1 MEEILKQIVEKIS
14 SYNIFNNLYP
24 GVLFIYLS
32 KFIFEIKILSDNWF
46 ENLIVFYF
54 AGMVLSRIGSII
66 IEPIMKKI
74 KLIRYAPYSDYV
86 KASSI
91 EPLDTLSEV
100 NNTYRTLLS
109 TFICAFVCKLGITIN
124 EICLKNKITFLQ
136 ENKDWIFL
144 ILLILLFAFSYV
156 KQTDYVRKRV
166 EFVLRKEKKRKEKG
180 NTIMYNY

>member
-86 KASSI
+86 KASSM
-91 EPLDTLSEV
+91 EPLVDTLSEV

-109 TFICAFVCKLGITIN
+109 TFFCAFVCKLGITIN

-166 EFVLRKEKKRKEKG
+166 EFVLRNEKETRQCIITK
-180 NTIMYNY
+180 

>member
-24 GVLFIYLS
+24 GILFIYLL
-32 KFIFEIKILSDNWF
+32 KFIFEINLSSDNWL

-66 IEPIMKKI
+66 IEPMMKKI

-91 EPLDTLSEV
+91 EPLVNTLSEV
-100 NNTYRTLLS
+100 NNTFRSLLS
-109 TFICAFVCKLGITIN
+109 TFICAFACKLGIIIN

-144 ILLILLFAFSYV
+144 ILLILLFTFSYV
-156 KQTDYVRKRV
+156 KQTNYVRKRV
-166 EFVLRKEKKRKEKG
+166 ESILKRE
-180 NTIMYNY
+180 NTDN

>member
-24 GVLFIYLS
+24 GILFIYLL
-32 KFIFEIKILSDNWF
+32 KFIFGINLLSDNWL
-46 ENLIVFYF
+46 ENLMVFYF
-54 AGMVLSRIGSII
+54 AGMVLSRMGSII
-66 IEPIMKKI
+66 IEPMMKKI

-91 EPLDTLSEV
+91 EPLVDTLSEV

-109 TFICAFVCKLGITIN
+109 TFICAFVCKLCITFN
-124 EICLKNKITFLQ
+124 EICLKNNITFLQ
-136 ENKDWIFL
+136 EKKDWIFL

-156 KQTDYVRKRV
+156 KQTNYVRKRV
-166 EFVLRKEKKRKEKG
+166 ESVLKKKH
-180 NTIMYNY
+180 

>member
-24 GVLFIYLS
+24 GILFIYLL
-32 KFIFEIKILSDNWF
+32 KFIFEINLSSDNWL

-66 IEPIMKKI
+66 IEPMMKKI

-91 EPLDTLSEV
+91 EPLVNTLSEV

-109 TFICAFVCKLGITIN
+109 TFICAFACKLGIIIN
-124 EICLKNKITFLQ
+124 EIFLKNKSTFLQ

-144 ILLILLFAFSYV
+144 ILLILLFTFSYV
-156 KQTDYVRKRV
+156 KQTNYVRKRV
-166 EFVLRKEKKRKEKG
+166 ESILKRE
-180 NTIMYNY
+180 NTDN

>member
-1 MEEILKQIVEKIS
+1 MEELLKQIVEKIS

-24 GVLFIYLS
+24 GILFIYLL
-32 KFIFEIKILSDNWF
+32 KFIFEINLLSDNWL

-54 AGMVLSRIGSII
+54 VGMVLSRIGSII

-74 KLIRYAPYSDYV
+74 KLIKYAPYSDYV

-91 EPLDTLSEV
+91 EPLVDTLSEV

-109 TFICAFVCKLGITIN
+109 TFICAFVYKLGITIN
-124 EICLKNKITFLQ
+124 EICLKNELTFLQ
-136 ENKDWIFL
+136 ENRDWIFL

-166 EFVLRKEKKRKEKG
+166 ESVLKRE
-180 NTIMYNY
+180 NAEN